1 MPRVYNFSRRALY
14 AARTRPEESRR
25 RAAGLPGQRPVRHG
39 DVPPLQGVSDGIY
52 QEAQALWREVMGI
65 PDNYKVLFLQ
75 GGASTQFAAV
85 PIEPDDEKTIRPTTC
100 CPASSPPRPIK
111 RPPRYGDVKVV
122 GSSKDD
128 NFSHI
133 PRAGRE

>member
-1 MPRVYNFSRRALY
+1 MFHATCVQLFRRALY

-25 RAAGLPGQRPVRHG
+25 RAAGLPGSGQSVMEMSHRSKVF
-39 DVPPLQGVSDGIY
+39 DGIY

-85 PIEPDDEKTIRPTTC
+85 PMNLMTKTIRPTTC
-100 CPASSPPRPIK
+100 CPASSPPRPIRK
-111 RPPRYGDVKVV
+111 RP
-122 GSSKDD
+122 
-128 NFSHI
+128 
-133 PRAGRE
+133 ATAT